1 MPRTIVALT
10 LTALAALAIA
20 FGWACM
26 PFGAG
31 LSPDSVVYIAMAD
44 GAWTPRG
51 FSLPYGYNLY
61 EPVRHFPA
69 LYPAVLGGGKLIGLA
84 AAPFSRIVGCALLGL
99 NTALVGWIVYRS
111 SRGRIGAAMAAS
123 ILFGVSVPILTIHVM
138 AWSEPL
144 FIALLLIGMLGLSEY
159 LVGARRMWLLIG
171 CLATGGS
178 AVTRYAGIAAVTATV
193 TLLTCH
199 AKSGRQWRDALV
211 GGLCATLPIATW
223 LWRNYRAAGDLTG
236 RDFEFHLV
244 QCA

>member
-61 EPVRHFPA
+61 EPVRHFPP

-144 FIALLLIGMLGLSEY
+144 FIALLLIAVQMQGNHAIGRDGAWFFVKGDIT
-159 LVGARRMWLLIG
+159 VG
-171 CLATGGS
+171 
-178 AVTRYAGIAAVTATV
+178 
-193 TLLTCH
+193 
-199 AKSGRQWRDALV
+199 V
-211 GGLCATLPIATW
+211 GH
-223 LWRNYRAAGDLTG
+223 AAGL
-236 RDFEFHLV
+236 
-244 QCA
+244 